1 MLIHVIIYYIFMKTK
16 WNKNR
21 YLSLL
26 SSSITLLVTSPTLL
40 ISCSNNN
47 ETETKPSSPILS
59 DQEIVNNYISSLKK
73 PSIKPEKINEKI
85 NTFAKDINTE
95 EIVKSWFNDL
105 PVSNGDITS
114 SFISSTP
121 AEGDKQTLIIKYDI
135 SRNNYHQVYQFT
147 ESGFKKVVDE
157 PTEPSNPNELINFS
171 ISVKRSNGKKLP
183 IYPTIQIY
191 DKNNVLVKEKL
202 FGPDDLPSWQFQLK
216 NSIYT
221 VKVRD
226 MDNNVT
232 WSYQSEYTIDE
243 KNNNL
248 DIIFSTNKLYEKEKP
263 VTSSKYQKSMGI
275 YKTDF
280 TDVLGNKL
288 SLADNCKNDK
298 ITLFV
303 FFKTTCSNSK
313 NLLQTINNLYI
324 NPRFKN
330 KFEVWCFSSV
340 DNIETLRSFAQSQYP
355 QYHMIADSNSTFRNQ
370 FYDLGTAVP
379 RTVVIDS
386 EGIYV
391 DYFPGWVKLEMIQN
405 IFETWI

>member
-1 MLIHVIIYYIFMKTK
+1 MLIHVIIYYIIMKTK

-26 SSSITLLVTSPTLL
+26 SCSTTLLVISPALL

-47 ETETKPSSPILS
+47 EKETTFS

-73 PSIKPEKINEKI
+73 PSIKPEKSNEKI

-105 PVSNGDITS
+105 PVSNGDVIS

-135 SRNNYHQVYQFT
+135 SRNNYHQVYQFQ

-191 DKNNVLVKEKL
+191 NENNVLVKEK
-202 FGPDDLPSWQFQLK
+202 FFYDDQDLPWEFQLE
-216 NSIYT
+216 NSTYK

-232 WSYQSEYTIDE
+232 WSYQSEYIINE
-243 KNNNL
+243 KNNKL

-263 VTSSKYQKSMGI
+263 ATFSKYQKSMGI

-280 TDVLGNKL
+280 TDVLGTKL
-288 SLADNCKNDK
+288 SLADNCKNNK

-303 FFKTTCSNSK
+303 FFKTTCPYSRE
-313 NLLQTINNLYI
+313 LLQIINNFYI
-324 NPRFKN
+324 DSRFKN
-330 KFEVWCFSSV
+330 KFEVWCFSSAST
-340 DNIETLRSFAQSQYP
+340 DSIDKLINFAQYEYP
-355 QYHMIADSNSTFRNQ
+355 QYHIIADSNYTFRNQ
-370 FYDLGTAVP
+370 FENIEGTKIP
-379 RTVVIDS
+379 RTVVVDS

-391 DYFPGWVKLEMIQN
+391 EFVHGPSSEMIQN
-405 IFETWI
+405 IFQTWI